1 MSKIYETKST
11 YVFETLKERI
21 LNGTIRQGENLVIS
35 KLSEEFQVSIIP
47 IREAISRLE
56 SEGLVKVSPHKG
68 ATVTE
73 LHFENL
79 SAIIEVRGVLEAYA
93 ARLAA
98 AQLTEEDFR
107 QLEVLANRAK
117 ECAEEE
123 DFRGFFE
130 VNAQFHRMINEKAGN
145 EMLTK
150 QIYEV
155 WDGDWSKNIFLKRTD
170 KMAESAEEHFEIL
183 DAMRRKDYAQVEQSV
198 RKHKNENI
206 GWLKEDFAGRG

>member
-1 MSKIYETKST
+1 MNKFYETKST
-11 YVFETLKERI
+11 YVFETLKEKI
-21 LNGTIRQGENLVIS
+21 LNGSIKQGENLVIS
-35 KLSEEFQVSIIP
+35 KLSEEFRMSIIP

-73 LHFENL
+73 LDFEKL

-98 AQLTEEDFR
+98 DRLSEEDFR
-107 QLEVLANRAK
+107 QLTALADRAK
-117 ECAEEE
+117 LCAEQE

-130 VNAQFHRMINEKAGN
+130 VNAQFHRAVNEKAGN

-155 WDGDWSKNIFLKRTD
+155 WDGNWSKNIFLKRTD

-183 DAMRRKDYAQVEQSV
+183 DAMRRKDYLRVEQSV
-198 RKHKNENI
+198 RRHKNENI